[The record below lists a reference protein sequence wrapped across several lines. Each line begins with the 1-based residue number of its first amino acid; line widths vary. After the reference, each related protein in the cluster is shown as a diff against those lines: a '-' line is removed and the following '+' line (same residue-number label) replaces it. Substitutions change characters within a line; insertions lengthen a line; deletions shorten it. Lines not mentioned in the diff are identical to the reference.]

1 MEDEITVLNKIVSH
15 FQNNYPRIYIE
26 IIQTISTNSYNN
38 SGLIN
43 NPQKLKFL
51 KKIKLISSTDQKFK
65 SLLYEKGLAMNAKLD
80 GLKIYI
86 DNINFIKNILEEK
99 QKL

>member
-1 MEDEITVLNKIVSH
+1 
-15 FQNNYPRIYIE
+15 
-26 IIQTISTNSYNN
+26 
-38 SGLIN
+38 
-43 NPQKLKFL
+43 
-51 KKIKLISSTDQKFK
+51 LISSTDQKFK